1 MISVM
6 QKFLNV
12 MSGAIW
18 KSPRWHL
25 SIGIG
30 IQVLSFAQYKLSL
43 ELKVILHILVKHIIL
58 SKVATYGLEDCHL
71 LKMK

>member
-1 MISVM
+1 MVSVM
-6 QKFLNV
+6 QNFLNV
-12 MSGAIW
+12 ISGAIW

-43 ELKVILHILVKHIIL
+43 ELKVTP
-58 SKVATYGLEDCHL
+58 TYFGQTHHSQ
-71 LKMK
+71 